1 LLLTGMIMGISV
13 LLPFTAFGTF
23 LGLQPLPPG
32 YFPWL
37 LATLLVYG
45 GVAQVL
51 KHWYLRRFG
60 SWL

>member
-1 LLLTGMIMGISV
+1 MLGISL
-13 LLPFTAFGTF
+13 LLPFTTFGTF
-23 LGLQPLPPG
+23 LGLYPLPPS

-37 LATLLVYG
+37 AATLQAYG

-51 KHWYLRRFG
+51 KRWYLRRFG